1 MRRIRQSFGVL
12 ALLALAAASVG
23 AGSAAAATQGSIRT
37 KAQWQAAIAHVRQP
51 GKGCYHAA
59 YPALQWHAVTCTAA
73 PRFPLAPARSAG
85 SATRG
90 GPMTVG
96 NGHDYSAV
104 VTGLISQAV
113 GTFNNVSAGI
123 TERGKVGNAGLRV
136 ANAYSLQ
143 LNTQFFS
150 GSPACSGSSNPAN
163 CLAWQ
168 QFVYTYQNHT
178 TGYVYMQYWLI
189 NYNATC
195 PAGWFTYST
204 DCYTNSS
211 AATTPG
217 GPLTAADLATLKL
230 TATAVSGGNDGVS
243 LSVGG
248 GTATAVT
255 NSDSEIDLASSWN
268 TTEWGVFGDGGGGE
282 AYFGTN
288 TTLEPQTVL
297 TDGLHVAPRCV
308 REGFTA
314 ETNNLKLTTTPA
326 LGTVPSP
333 TMASEQTNGTSTT
346 ASCARKA

>member
-12 ALLALAAASVG
+12 ALTALAAASVS
-23 AGSAAAATQGSIRT
+23 AGSAAAATHGTVRT
-37 KAQWQAAIAHVRQP
+37 KAQWQAAIARVHQP
-51 GKGCYHAA
+51 GKGCYQAS
-59 YPALQWHAVTCTAA
+59 YPSLQWHAVKCTAA
-73 PRFPLAPARSAG
+73 PKFPLAPARPAG
-85 SATRG
+85 PATRG
-90 GPMTVG
+90 GPMLVG

-104 VTGLISQAV
+104 VSALISKAT
-113 GTFNNVSAGI
+113 GTFTNVTPGI
-123 TERGKVGNAGLRV
+123 TEKGKVGNAGAKV

-150 GSPACSGSSNPAN
+150 GSPACSGSSDPSS

-168 QFVYTYQNHT
+168 QFVYTYQNRT
-178 TGYVYMQYWLI
+178 TGYVFMQYWLI
-189 NYNATC
+189 NYDATC

-230 TATAVSGGNDGVS
+230 TGSAASGGNDAVS
-243 LSVGG
+243 LSVGS
-248 GTATAVT
+248 GTATTVT

-268 TTEWGVFGDGGGGE
+268 TTEWDVFGDGGGGE

-288 TTLEPQTVL
+288 TTLEAHTAL
-297 TDGLHVAPRCV
+297 TDGTHVAPTCV

-314 ETNNLKLTTTPA
+314 ETNNLKLTATPA
-326 LGTVPSP
+326 LGSEPSP
-333 TMASEQTNGTSTT
+333 TMASKQTNGTSTT